1 MHKCPV
7 CGEELYESR
16 EEKIVLEHQGQN
28 LHFCSEDHKEEFQEH
43 PGKYT

>member
-16 EEKIVLEHQGQN
+16 PDKIVEEHRGQTF
-28 LHFCSEDHKEEFQEH
+28 HFCSEEHREEFEQK
-43 PGKYT
+43 PGQYA